1 MNTNYSRVLLLFT
14 LSLVFATSMISTTNS
29 RKLLWFNFVPP
40 LQPGIPGFYPGIT
53 PGYPQYPIGS
63 GVIPGIIPARDS
75 VVGPEQAASP

>member
-29 RKLLWFNFVPP
+29 RKLLWFN

-63 GVIPGIIPARDS
+63 GVIPGIIPARES
-75 VVGPEQAASP
+75 VVRPEHAASP